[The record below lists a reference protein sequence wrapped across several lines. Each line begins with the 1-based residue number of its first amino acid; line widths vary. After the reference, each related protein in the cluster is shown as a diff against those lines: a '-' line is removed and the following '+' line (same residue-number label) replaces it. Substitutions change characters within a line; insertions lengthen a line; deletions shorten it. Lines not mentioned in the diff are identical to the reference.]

1 MRDKLF
7 EQGLKLR
14 KQVLGAAYVETQ
26 LRTADAFTMPMQMLA
41 TKSAW
46 GMVWSRPGL
55 PRRIRSM
62 LNIAMLVALGK
73 AEELELHLG
82 GAIAQKLGERLAQ
95 QVVVDN
101 RPGAGGNIGTDIVA
115 KSAPDGH
122 TLLMGSAGPLAINA
136 SLFGKMPFDPIRD
149 LAPVTLAA
157 STPNVLVVHPSLR
170 AATVRELI
178 ALAKA
183 RPSEINF
190 ASSGHGTPAHLAGEL
205 FNSMAGVKMVHV
217 PYKGA
222 APALADLLGG
232 QVQLM
237 FSTMPP
243 ALPHVKDGKLRALAV
258 TSAKR
263 SPAAPEPPTVGE
275 IALRG
280 FEANTWHGVV
290 APAGTPAAI
299 IARLNREIVA
309 ILHLPDVVE
318 RLSAQGAEPVG
329 STPE

>member
-1 MRDKLF
+1 VTLRSAALLLAA
-7 EQGLKLR
+7 GL
-14 KQVLGAAYVETQ
+14 AAAG
-26 LRTADAFTMPMQMLA
+26 TAHADVYPSKPIRFVVAFP
-41 TKSAW
+41 
-46 GMVWSRPGL
+46 PGGGTD
-55 PRRIRSM
+55 IIARS
-62 LNIAMLVALGK
+62 
-73 AEELELHLG
+73 
-82 GAIAQKLGERLAQ
+82 IAQKLSERLSQ

-115 KSAPDGH
+115 KSAPDGY
-122 TLLMGSAGPLAINA
+122 TMLMGSAGPLAINS
-136 SLFGKMPFDPIRD
+136 SLFASMPFDPQRD

-157 STPNVLVVHPSLR
+157 STPNVLVVNPSLKVT
-170 AATVRELI
+170 TVTELI

-183 RPSEINF
+183 NPGRINF
-190 ASSGHGTPAHLAGEL
+190 ASSGFGTPAHLAGEL
-205 FNSMAGVKMVHV
+205 FNSMAGVKLVHV

-222 APALADLLGG
+222 SPALADLLGG

-258 TSAKR
+258 TSLKR
-263 SPAAPEPPTVGE
+263 SPAAPELPTMDE
-275 IALRG
+275 AALPG

-290 APAGTPAAI
+290 LPAGAQAEVVT
-299 IARLNREIVA
+299 RLNREIVA

-329 STPE
+329 STPEEFAAYIRSETVKWAKVVRASGAKAE

>member
-1 MRDKLF
+1 MTGR
-7 EQGLKLR
+7 R
-14 KQVLGAAYVETQ
+14 AALSLAAT
-26 LRTADAFTMPMQMLA
+26 LAILAPHAARAADAYPAKPVRFVVAFP
-41 TKSAW
+41 
-46 GMVWSRPGL
+46 PGGGTD
-55 PRRIRSM
+55 I
-62 LNIAMLVALGK
+62 IAR
-73 AEELELHLG
+73 
-82 GAIAQKLGERLAQ
+82 AIAQKLAERIAQ

-115 KSAPDGH
+115 KSAPDGY
-122 TLLMGSAGPLAINA
+122 TMLMGSAGPLAINA
-136 SLFGKMPFDPIRD
+136 SLFGKMPFDPIKD

-170 AATVRELI
+170 AATVKELI

-183 RPSEINF
+183 RPGEINF

-205 FNSMAGVKMVHV
+205 FNSMVGVKMVHV

-263 SPAAPEPPTVGE
+263 SPAAPDLPTLDE
-275 IALRG
+275 IALPG

-290 APAGTPAAI
+290 VPAGTPATI
-299 IARLNREIVA
+299 VARLNREIVA

-318 RLSAQGAEPVG
+318 RFSSQGAEALG
-329 STPE
+329 STPEEFAAYIRSETLKWAKVVRDSGAKAE

>member
-1 MRDKLF
+1 VTGRRAALSLAATLAILTPHAASAAEASPAKPIRFVVAFPPGGGTDIIARSIAHKL
-7 EQGLKLR
+7 
-14 KQVLGAAYVETQ
+14 A
-26 LRTADAFTMPMQMLA
+26 
-41 TKSAW
+41 
-46 GMVWSRPGL
+46 
-55 PRRIRSM
+55 
-62 LNIAMLVALGK
+62 
-73 AEELELHLG
+73 
-82 GAIAQKLGERLAQ
+82 ERLAQ

-115 KSAPDGH
+115 KSAPDGY

-157 STPNVLVVHPSLR
+157 STPNVLVVHPSLK
-170 AATVRELI
+170 AATVNELI

-183 RPSEINF
+183 RPGEINF

-205 FNSMAGVKMVHV
+205 FNSMAGVKLVHV

-263 SPAAPEPPTVGE
+263 SPAAPELPTVDE
-275 IALRG
+275 VALPG

-290 APAGTPAAI
+290 VPTGTPAAI
-299 IARLNREIVA
+299 VARLNREIVA
-309 ILHLPDVVE
+309 ILHLPEVVE
-318 RLSAQGAEPVG
+318 RLSSQGAEALG
-329 STPE
+329 STPEEFAAYIRSETVKWAKVVRDSGAKAE

>member
-1 MRDKLF
+1 MTGR
-7 EQGLKLR
+7 R
-14 KQVLGAAYVETQ
+14 AALSLAAT
-26 LRTADAFTMPMQMLA
+26 LALLTPHAAAAADAYPA
-41 TKSAW
+41 
-46 GMVWSRPGL
+46 RP
-55 PRRIRSM
+55 IRFVVAFPPGGGTDI
-62 LNIAMLVALGK
+62 IARS
-73 AEELELHLG
+73 
-82 GAIAQKLGERLAQ
+82 IAQKLSRRLAQ

-115 KSAPDGH
+115 KSAPDGY
-122 TLLMGSAGPLAINA
+122 TMLMGSAGPLAINA
-136 SLFGKMPFDPIRD
+136 SLFASMPFDPVRD

-170 AATVRELI
+170 AATVKELI
-178 ALAKA
+178 ALART
-183 RPSEINF
+183 RPGEINF

-258 TSAKR
+258 TSLKR
-263 SPAAPEPPTVGE
+263 SRATPDLPTVDE
-275 IALRG
+275 AALPG

-290 APAGTPAAI
+290 LPAGTPAI
-299 IARLNREIVA
+299 IITRLNREIVA
-309 ILHLPDVVE
+309 ILHLHEIVE
-318 RLSAQGAEPVG
+318 RLASQGAEPVG
-329 STPE
+329 STPEEFAAYIKSETVKWAKVVRVSGAKAE

>member
-1 MRDKLF
+1 MRMS
-7 EQGLKLR
+7 LR
-14 KQVLGAAYVETQ
+14 AAASLSAALAVSA
-26 LRTADAFTMPMQMLA
+26 LRAAAAADAYPSKPVRFVVAFP
-41 TKSAW
+41 
-46 GMVWSRPGL
+46 PGGGTD
-55 PRRIRSM
+55 IIARS
-62 LNIAMLVALGK
+62 
-73 AEELELHLG
+73 
-82 GAIAQKLGERLAQ
+82 IAQRLTVRLAQ

-183 RPSEINF
+183 RPGEINF

-222 APALADLLGG
+222 APALTDLLGG

-263 SPAAPEPPTVGE
+263 SPATPELPTVDE
-275 IALRG
+275 IALPG

-299 IARLNREIVA
+299 VARLNREIVA
-309 ILHLPDVVE
+309 ILHLPEVVE

-329 STPE
+329 STPEEFAAYIRSETVKWAKVVRESGAKAE

>member
-1 MRDKLF
+1 L
-7 EQGLKLR
+7 LAVTLAI
-14 KQVLGAAYVETQ
+14 AAPHAPAA
-26 LRTADAFTMPMQMLA
+26 ADAYPA
-41 TKSAW
+41 
-46 GMVWSRPGL
+46 RP
-55 PRRIRSM
+55 IRFVVAFPPGGGTDI
-62 LNIAMLVALGK
+62 IARS
-73 AEELELHLG
+73 
-82 GAIAQKLGERLAQ
+82 IAQKLSGRLSQ

-101 RPGAGGNIGTDIVA
+101 RPGAGGNIGTDVVA
-115 KSAPDGH
+115 KSAPDGY

-136 SLFGKMPFDPIRD
+136 SLFASMPFDPIRD

-157 STPNVLVVHPSLR
+157 STPNVLVVHPSLK
-170 AATVRELI
+170 AATVKELI

-183 RPSEINF
+183 HPGEINF

-205 FNSMAGVKMVHV
+205 FNTMAGVKLVHV

-222 APALADLLGG
+222 SPALADLLGG
-232 QVQLM
+232 QVQIM

-258 TSAKR
+258 TSLKR
-263 SPAAPEPPTVGE
+263 SPAAPGLPTVDE
-275 IALRG
+275 AALPG

-290 APAGTPAAI
+290 LPAGAPPAI

-309 ILHLPDVVE
+309 ILHQPDVVE

-329 STPE
+329 STPEEFAAYIRSETVKWAKVVRESGAKAE

>member
-1 MRDKLF
+1 VTGR
-7 EQGLKLR
+7 R
-14 KQVLGAAYVETQ
+14 AALSLAAT
-26 LRTADAFTMPMQMLA
+26 LAILTPHAAAAADAYPA
-41 TKSAW
+41 
-46 GMVWSRPGL
+46 RP
-55 PRRIRSM
+55 IRFVVAFPPGGGTDI
-62 LNIAMLVALGK
+62 IARS
-73 AEELELHLG
+73 
-82 GAIAQKLGERLAQ
+82 IAQKLAERLAQ

-115 KSAPDGH
+115 KSAPDGY
-122 TLLMGSAGPLAINA
+122 TMLMGSAGPLAINA

-157 STPNVLVVHPSLR
+157 STPNVLVVHPSLK
-170 AATVRELI
+170 AATVNELI

-183 RPSEINF
+183 RPGEINF

-205 FNSMAGVKMVHV
+205 FNSMAGVKLVHV

-258 TSAKR
+258 TNSKR
-263 SPAAPEPPTVGE
+263 SRATPELPTLDEV
-275 IALRG
+275 ALPG

-290 APAGTPAAI
+290 VPAGTPAAI
-299 IARLNREIVA
+299 VARLNREIVA

-318 RLSAQGAEPVG
+318 RLSGQGAEALG
-329 STPE
+329 STPEEFAAYIRSETAKWAKVVRDSGAKAE

>member
-1 MRDKLF
+1 VS
-7 EQGLKLR
+7 LR
-14 KQVLGAAYVETQ
+14 AAASLSAALALSAPHAAAAAEPYPARPV
-26 LRTADAFTMPMQMLA
+26 RFVVAFP
-41 TKSAW
+41 
-46 GMVWSRPGL
+46 PGGGTD
-55 PRRIRSM
+55 IIARS
-62 LNIAMLVALGK
+62 
-73 AEELELHLG
+73 
-82 GAIAQKLGERLAQ
+82 IAQKLGERLGQ
-95 QVVVDN
+95 QVLVDN

-115 KSAPDGH
+115 KSSPDGY

-136 SLFGKMPFDPIRD
+136 SLFARMPFDPIKD

-157 STPNVLVVHPSLR
+157 STPNVLVVHPSLP

-183 RPSEINF
+183 RPGEINF

-205 FNSMAGVKMVHV
+205 FNSMAGVKLIHV

-258 TSAKR
+258 TSLKR
-263 SPAAPEPPTVGE
+263 SPAAPDLPTVDE
-275 IALRG
+275 IALPG

-290 APAGTPAAI
+290 VPAGTPGAI
-299 IARLNREIVA
+299 VARLNREIVA

-318 RLSAQGAEPVG
+318 RLSGQGAEALG
-329 STPE
+329 STPEEFAAYIKSESVKWAKVVRDSGAKAE

>member
-1 MRDKLF
+1 VTGR
-7 EQGLKLR
+7 R
-14 KQVLGAAYVETQ
+14 AALSLAAT
-26 LRTADAFTMPMQMLA
+26 LAILAPHAARAADAYPAKPVRFVVAFP
-41 TKSAW
+41 
-46 GMVWSRPGL
+46 PGGGTD
-55 PRRIRSM
+55 I
-62 LNIAMLVALGK
+62 IAR
-73 AEELELHLG
+73 
-82 GAIAQKLGERLAQ
+82 AIAQKLAERIAQ

-115 KSAPDGH
+115 KSAPDGY
-122 TLLMGSAGPLAINA
+122 TMLMGSAGPLAINA
-136 SLFGKMPFDPIRD
+136 SLFGKMPFDPIKD

-170 AATVRELI
+170 AATVKELI

-183 RPSEINF
+183 RPGEINF

-205 FNSMAGVKMVHV
+205 FNSMVGVKMVHV

-263 SPAAPEPPTVGE
+263 SPAAPDLPTLDE
-275 IALRG
+275 IALPG

-290 APAGTPAAI
+290 VPAGTPATI
-299 IARLNREIVA
+299 VARLNREIVA

-318 RLSAQGAEPVG
+318 RFSSQGAEALG
-329 STPE
+329 STPEEFAAYIRSETLKWAKVVRDSGAKAE

>member
-1 MRDKLF
+1 LI
-7 EQGLKLR
+7 L
-14 KQVLGAAYVETQ
+14 AAA
-26 LRTADAFTMPMQMLA
+26 LAASSAHADVYP
-41 TKSAW
+41 
-46 GMVWSRPGL
+46 SRP
-55 PRRIRSM
+55 IRFVVAFPPGGGTDI
-62 LNIAMLVALGK
+62 IARS
-73 AEELELHLG
+73 
-82 GAIAQKLGERLAQ
+82 IAQKLAERLAR
-95 QVVVDN
+95 QVLVDN

-115 KSAPDGH
+115 KSAPDGY
-122 TLLMGSAGPLAINA
+122 TMLMGSAGPLAINS
-136 SLFGKMPFDPIRD
+136 SLFASMPFDPQRD

-157 STPNVLVVHPSLR
+157 STPNLLVVHPSLKV
-170 AATVRELI
+170 ATVKELVE
-178 ALAKA
+178 LARA
-183 RPSEINF
+183 HPGEINF

-205 FNSMAGVKMVHV
+205 FNSMAGVKLVHV

-263 SPAAPEPPTVGE
+263 SPATPNLPTVDE
-275 IALRG
+275 AALPG

-290 APAGTPAAI
+290 LPAGTQPAI

-309 ILHLPDVVE
+309 ILHLPEIVE
-318 RLSAQGAEPVG
+318 RLSSQGAEPVG
-329 STPE
+329 STPEEFAAYIRSETKKWAKVVRESGAKAE

>member
-1 MRDKLF
+1 VTGCRAALPLAATLAAAF
-7 EQGLKLR
+7 TTLTPQA
-14 KQVLGAAYVETQ
+14 GAA
-26 LRTADAFTMPMQMLA
+26 ADAYPSKPVRFVVAFPPGGGTDIIARSIAHKLA
-41 TKSAW
+41 E
-46 GMVWSRPGL
+46 
-55 PRRIRSM
+55 RI
-62 LNIAMLVALGK
+62 
-73 AEELELHLG
+73 
-82 GAIAQKLGERLAQ
+82 AQ

-115 KSAPDGH
+115 KSAPDGY
-122 TLLMGSAGPLAINA
+122 TMLMGSAGPLAINA
-136 SLFGKMPFDPIRD
+136 SLFAKMPFDPIKD

-157 STPNVLVVHPSLR
+157 TTPNVLVVHPSIK
-170 AATVRELI
+170 AATVKELI

-183 RPSEINF
+183 RPGEINF

-243 ALPHVKDGKLRALAV
+243 ALPHVKDGKLHALAV

-263 SPAAPEPPTVGE
+263 SPAAPELPTLDE
-275 IALRG
+275 IALPG

-290 APAGTPAAI
+290 VPAGTPATI

-318 RLSAQGAEPVG
+318 RFSGQGAEALG
-329 STPE
+329 STPEEFAAYIRSETLKWAKVVRDSGAKAE

>member
-1 MRDKLF
+1 MRVS
-7 EQGLKLR
+7 LR
-14 KQVLGAAYVETQ
+14 AAASLSAALALSAPHAAAAAEPYPARPV
-26 LRTADAFTMPMQMLA
+26 RFVVAFP
-41 TKSAW
+41 
-46 GMVWSRPGL
+46 PGGGTD
-55 PRRIRSM
+55 IIARS
-62 LNIAMLVALGK
+62 
-73 AEELELHLG
+73 
-82 GAIAQKLGERLAQ
+82 IAQKLGERLGQ
-95 QVVVDN
+95 QVLVDN

-115 KSAPDGH
+115 KSSPDGY

-136 SLFGKMPFDPIRD
+136 SLFARMPFDPKD

-157 STPNVLVVHPSLR
+157 STPNVLVVHPSLP

-183 RPSEINF
+183 RPGEINF

-205 FNSMAGVKMVHV
+205 FNSMAGVKLIHV

-258 TSAKR
+258 TSLKR
-263 SPAAPEPPTVGE
+263 SPAAPDLPTVDE
-275 IALRG
+275 IALPG

-290 APAGTPAAI
+290 VPAGTPGAI
-299 IARLNREIVA
+299 VARLNREIVA

-318 RLSAQGAEPVG
+318 RLSGQGAEALG
-329 STPE
+329 STPEEFAAYIKSESVKWAKVVRDSGAKAE

>member
-1 MRDKLF
+1 MGRRAALSLAAALATLTP
-7 EQGLKLR
+7 QA
-14 KQVLGAAYVETQ
+14 GAA
-26 LRTADAFTMPMQMLA
+26 ADAYPAKPIRFVVAFP
-41 TKSAW
+41 
-46 GMVWSRPGL
+46 PGGGTD
-55 PRRIRSM
+55 IIARS
-62 LNIAMLVALGK
+62 
-73 AEELELHLG
+73 
-82 GAIAQKLGERLAQ
+82 IAQKLSDRLAQ

-115 KSAPDGH
+115 KAAPDGY
-122 TLLMGSAGPLAINA
+122 TMLMGSAGPLAINA
-136 SLFGKMPFDPIRD
+136 SLFASMPFDPVRD

-157 STPNVLVVHPSLR
+157 STPNVLVVHPSLE
-170 AATVRELI
+170 AATVKELI
-178 ALAKA
+178 ALARA
-183 RPSEINF
+183 HPGGINF

-205 FNSMAGVKMVHV
+205 FNSMAGVKLVHV

-263 SPAAPEPPTVGE
+263 SPAAPDLPTVDE
-275 IALRG
+275 IALPG

-290 APAGTPAAI
+290 VPARTPAAI
-299 IARLNREIVA
+299 VARLNREIVA

-318 RLSAQGAEPVG
+318 RFSSQGAEALG
-329 STPE
+329 TTPEEFAAYIRSETLKWAKVVRDSGAKAE

>member
-1 MRDKLF
+1 VTGRRAALS
-7 EQGLKLR
+7 LAATLAISTPHA
-14 KQVLGAAYVETQ
+14 GAA
-26 LRTADAFTMPMQMLA
+26 DAYPAKPIRFVVAFP
-41 TKSAW
+41 
-46 GMVWSRPGL
+46 PGGGTD
-55 PRRIRSM
+55 IIARS
-62 LNIAMLVALGK
+62 
-73 AEELELHLG
+73 
-82 GAIAQKLGERLAQ
+82 IAQKLAERIAQ

-115 KSAPDGH
+115 KAAPDGY
-122 TLLMGSAGPLAINA
+122 TMLMGSAGPLAINA
-136 SLFGKMPFDPIRD
+136 SLFAKMPFDPVRD

-157 STPNVLVVHPSLR
+157 STPNVLVLHPSLK
-170 AATVRELI
+170 AATVKELI
-178 ALAKA
+178 ALARA
-183 RPSEINF
+183 RPGEINF

-263 SPAAPEPPTVGE
+263 SPAAPELPTVDE
-275 IALRG
+275 IALPG

-290 APAGTPAAI
+290 VPAGTPETI
-299 IARLNREIVA
+299 VARLNREIVA
-309 ILHLPDVVE
+309 ILHLPEVVE
-318 RLSAQGAEPVG
+318 RLSGQGAEPVG
-329 STPE
+329 STPQEFAAYIKSEALKWAKVVRDSGAKAE